1 MVSVNKVYQ
10 KILAI
15 TNKEQRGYITPQ
27 EFNLFADQAQMDI
40 FEQYFYDL
48 EQRQRGVGNKS
59 GYADAITS
67 IQEKIAMFEKN
78 EQQIGV
84 SGQHGEAH
92 ITSGLTDFYRLGSVF
107 VGYSNY
113 SLDGEQLLP
122 LGFEDEIT
130 FYKAEPVKISE
141 LRKYENSPLGIYTK
155 TRPVY
160 TKFST
165 PGSALTIR
173 VYPTLSGSDV
183 FRVNYIRKPKAPN
196 WTYLISTGSNKSA
209 LYNPT
214 APGHQDFELHPSEE
228 KKLVLKILQ
237 LAGVSI
243 KDLQLTGV
251 ATQEEIKGL
260 QQEKQ

>member
-48 EQRQRGVGNKS
+48 EQRQRGTGNKS

-78 EQQIGV
+78 EQELSS
-84 SGQHGEAH
+84 SGQYSDVHV
-92 ITSGLTDFYRLGSVF
+92 SNNLTDFYRLSSVN
-107 VGYSNY
+107 VGYANY
-113 SLDGEQLLP
+113 SLDSEQPIP
-122 LGFEDEIT
+122 LGFQDQIT

-173 VYPTLSGSDV
+173 IYPTLSDGDV

-214 APGHQDFELHPSEE
+214 APDHQDFELHPSEE

-243 KDLQLTGV
+243 KDLQLTG
-251 ATQEEIKGL
+251 AASSEEIKGL